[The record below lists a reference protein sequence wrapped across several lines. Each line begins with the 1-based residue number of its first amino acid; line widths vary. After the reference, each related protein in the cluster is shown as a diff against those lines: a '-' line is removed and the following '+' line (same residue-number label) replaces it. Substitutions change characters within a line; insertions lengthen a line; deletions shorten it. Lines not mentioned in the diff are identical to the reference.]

1 MRRAVRSQ
9 KFRDLLTP
17 RQFMLLRPLFAR
29 CGVPSFRRASQRIS
43 ARAMADQPAPAEPNF
58 FRDVV
63 YKTAKQEKA
72 RVPWDIGTHQPGLEL
87 VAETFRG
94 HVLDVGSGTGDN
106 ALWVATLPAVTRV
119 TSIDLSP
126 DAVAISR
133 QRLEEREPKPQAP
146 LTFTEA
152 DVFSLAPE
160 LSGFDTWLDSAVFHC
175 IGDDAAQRRYLAA
188 VTPRI
193 KLGGSAVLFVFSDTN
208 DEATWR
214 GPRRISEAHA
224 RALWTEAGWQ
234 VTSCR
239 HDAFFKDSMGRNDG
253 KGGFGLLMTLKRIA

>member
-1 MRRAVRSQ
+1 
-9 KFRDLLTP
+9 
-17 RQFMLLRPLFAR
+17 MLLRPLFAR
-29 CGVPSFRRASQRIS
+29 CAVPSSRLCLRRALQHIP
-43 ARAMADQPAPAEPNF
+43 ARAMSGEQPAETNF

-63 YKTAKQEKA
+63 YKSAAQDNKK
-72 RVPWDIGTHQPGLEL
+72 VPWDIGSHQAGLE
-87 VAETFRG
+87 VVSQSFTG

-133 QRLEEREPKPQAP
+133 QRLAEREPKPRAP
-146 LTFTEA
+146 LSFTEA
-152 DVFSLAPE
+152 DVFSLGPE
-160 LSGFDTWLDSAVFHC
+160 LTGFDTWLDSAVFHC

-193 KLGGSAVLFVFSDTN
+193 KAGGSAVLFVFSDAN
-208 DEATWR
+208 PEATWR

-224 RALWTEAGWQ
+224 RALWTEAGWE

-239 HDAFFKDSMGRNDG
+239 HDVFFHDTMGRNDG
-253 KGGFGLLMTLKRIA
+253 KGGFGLLMTLKRTA